1 MTHRVRDIKM
11 SLGEADLE
19 TLIQTMNPRLHPEV
33 FVFLSLHPDDSVPM
47 KVLDSSVFTFR
58 YNAGL

>member
-1 MTHRVRDIKM
+1 M

-19 TLIQTMNPRLHPEV
+19 TLIQTMNPRLNPEV
-33 FVFLSLHPDDSVPM
+33 YVFLSLHPDESVPM

-58 YNAGL
+58 Y